1 MTRRLLIVDD
11 DRDFADSLGD
21 FLEPAGY
28 TIFMA
33 GTAEAAPVVLAE
45 SGAPV
50 ALLDIRLGAASGVDL
65 LGRLREIRPDLVGVI
80 MTAHVESETVIR
92 ALRNG
97 AYDYVDKSCHPSEL
111 VAVLDRCYEKVQLRA
126 EREAAIAEL
135 REAKEAA
142 EAANRA
148 KSDFLATMSH
158 ELRTPLNAIIGFS
171 EIIIAKTLGP
181 LGPAVY
187 EGYVRDINASG
198 IHLLEIINDILDLSK
213 AEAGHLEL
221 VEDWVDIAS
230 VIAASVRLLRPRAE
244 QAGVELAVDVPSDL
258 PHLYGDER
266 KLKQILINLLSNAVK
281 FTPQGGSVRVDAGTD
296 GGGGLF
302 VRVVDTGIGMTAEEI
317 PKALEPFRQIDNRLA
332 RKYDG
337 TGLGLPLT
345 AAMLRLHGG
354 ALTIESA
361 PGAGTTATASFP
373 RERAQLAA
381 EAAE

>member
-11 DRDFADSLGD
+11 DRDFADSLSD

-28 TIFMA
+28 AIFTA
-33 GTAEAAPVVLAE
+33 ATAEAAPVALAE
-45 SGAPV
+45 SGALV

-111 VAVLDRCYEKVQLRA
+111 NAVLDRCYEKVQLRA

-148 KSDFLATMSH
+148 KSEFLATMSH

-171 EIIIAKTLGP
+171 EIIISKTLGP
-181 LGPAVY
+181 LGAQVY

-221 VEDWVDIAS
+221 IEDWVDIAS
-230 VIAASVRLLRPRAE
+230 VIAASVRLLRPRAD
-244 QAGVELAVDVPSDL
+244 QAGVELGADVPSDL
-258 PHLYGDER
+258 PLLYGDER

-281 FTPQGGSVRVDAGTD
+281 FTPQAGSVRVEAGTD
-296 GGGGLF
+296 GGGRLF
-302 VRVVDTGIGMTAEEI
+302 VRVVDTGIGMAAEEI

-354 ALTIESA
+354 ALAIESV
-361 PGAGTTATASFP
+361 PGAGTTATAFFP
-373 RERAQLAA
+373 CERARLAA
-381 EAAE
+381 EAAA